1 MGSLLRQEVSG
12 NAQSDA
18 VILDC
23 ATAPATAVSSLATM
37 LQLQVVGARRDYEGV
52 HIVDWIGQGFMY
64 DLLFLCSF
72 SYF

>member
-1 MGSLLRQEVSG
+1 
-12 NAQSDA
+12 
-18 VILDC
+18 
-23 ATAPATAVSSLATM
+23 VSSLAIA
-37 LQLQVVGARRDYEGV
+37 LQLQVAGARRDYEGT